1 MKSKSELI
9 EMYNSRVADL
19 VFAQSRLKSYQTND
33 DIPVMLDGHI
43 QCKMNVGMLIQ
54 NIQLQINLFYDL
66 INKLEN

>member
-9 EMYNSRVADL
+9 EMYNGRVADL
-19 VFAQSRLKSYQTND
+19 VFAQSRLKSYQPND

-43 QCKMNVGMLIQ
+43 QCKMNVGVLIQ

-66 INKLEN
+66 INRLEN